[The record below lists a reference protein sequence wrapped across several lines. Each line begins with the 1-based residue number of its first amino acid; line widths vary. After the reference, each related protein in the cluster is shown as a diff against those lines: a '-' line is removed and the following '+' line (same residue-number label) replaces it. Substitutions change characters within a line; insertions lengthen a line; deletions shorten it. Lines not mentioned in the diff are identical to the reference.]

1 MLINDGIVP
10 EFRGRRASNATAV
23 SRKELTTPARLC
35 PKFSGLDGEAEDQLK
50 PQIKPY
56 LSAISWGRQSTSP
69 DNVPLSNMS
78 VSDAVTEPISDPR
91 SLEKSVSDMKLE
103 DDTTQSSSAAA
114 SARNIP
120 AGPLKTPILKPLDGC
135 VPPPAA
141 ALTPEQQLKY
151 EKVLETVKG
160 WKEIPSGNGT
170 AGPIAENEI
179 FWLTRECLLR
189 CLRAAKWNTNDA
201 IKRLM
206 DTLIWRREY
215 GVENLTGDYI
225 SPENETGKQI
235 ILGYDNSGRPCHYLN
250 PGRQNTN
257 PSPRQVQHMVFML
270 ERVLEL
276 APPGQETLA
285 LLINFKSNKNRSN
298 TAPGISTGRE
308 VLHILQTHYPERM
321 GRALII
327 NVPWVVWGFF
337 KLITPFIDPITKQ
350 KLHFNEDMRKHVP
363 PQQLWNEF
371 LGDLEFEYD
380 HSVYWPALLE
390 LCAERRAERWER
402 WVKGGKQYGE
412 SEMYLKGGDAPSI
425 SATPQPDEH
434 KEENGDGAP
443 AEASTKKENADA

>member
-1 MLINDGIVP
+1 MVLYPNFVGDALRTRRP
-10 EFRGRRASNATAV
+10 FRVKSLQPLQGCAPN
-23 SRKELTTPARLC
+23 SRVLMARLRISSSH
-35 PKFSGLDGEAEDQLK
+35 KLNLTSQQFLGEDNPHPLISTCRSLTFNRSQFILAAV
-50 PQIKPY
+50 PRY
-56 LSAISWGRQSTSP
+56 LIFHIQS
-69 DNVPLSNMS
+69 VPLSNMS

-327 NVPWVVWGFF
+327 NGKSLFH
-337 KLITPFIDPITKQ
+337 DPTVSR
-350 KLHFNEDMRKHVP
+350 FDANFDFP
-363 PQQLWNEF
+363 ST
-371 LGDLEFEYD
+371 LGGLG
-380 HSVYWPALLE
+380 LLQTDNP
-390 LCAERRAERWER
+390 
-402 WVKGGKQYGE
+402 V
-412 SEMYLKGGDAPSI
+412 
-425 SATPQPDEH
+425 H
-434 KEENGDGAP
+434 
-443 AEASTKKENADA
+443 